1 MSAANARLIARA
13 RAEDRA
19 DHPTIAEAITQVCAT
34 GRPVIAYG
42 SGDRPWIRVAPLAV
56 VHGKTITTTTR
67 HATRQAAEKEN
78 RA

>member
-1 MSAANARLIARA
+1 MTAARARLIARA

-34 GRPVIAYG
+34 GRPVIAYA
-42 SGDRPWIRVAPLAV
+42 SGDRPWIRVAPLA
-56 VHGKTITTTTR
+56 TIRGQIVTATTR
-67 HATRQAAEKEN
+67 HATRQAAEKET

>member
-1 MSAANARLIARA
+1 MTATRARLIARA
-13 RAEDRA
+13 RAADRA

-42 SGDRPWIRVAPLAV
+42 SGDRPWIRVAPLTV
-56 VHGKTITTTTR
+56 INGKTITTTTR

>member
-1 MSAANARLIARA
+1 MSANARLIARA

-19 DHPTIAEAITQVCAT
+19 DHPTIAEAIDQCITT
-34 GRPVIAYG
+34 GRPIIAYG
-42 SGDRPWIRVAPLAV
+42 SGDRPWIRVAPLTV
-56 VHGKTITTTTR
+56 INGKTITTTTR

>member
-1 MSAANARLIARA
+1 MTARVRLFARA
-13 RAEDRA
+13 RAADRA

-34 GRPVIAYG
+34 GQPVIAYAPG
-42 SGDRPWIRVAPLAV
+42 ERPWICVAPLTV
-56 VHGKTITTTTR
+56 INGKTITTTTR

>member
-1 MSAANARLIARA
+1 MTATRALLFARA

-34 GRPVIAYG
+34 GQPVIAYG
-42 SGDRPWIRVAPLAV
+42 SGELPWIRVAPLTV
-56 VHGKTITTTTR
+56 INGKTITTTTR
-67 HATRQAAEKEN
+67 YATRQAAEKET

>member
-1 MSAANARLIARA
+1 MTAARARLIARA
-13 RAEDRA
+13 RAADRA

-34 GRPVIAYG
+34 GQPVIAHG
-42 SGDRPWIRVAPLAV
+42 SGDRPWIRVAPLTV
-56 VHGKTITTTTR
+56 INGKTITTTTR

>member
-1 MSAANARLIARA
+1 MSATNARLIARL

-19 DHPTIAEAITQVCAT
+19 DRPTIAEAIDQCIAT

-42 SGDRPWIRVAPLAV
+42 SGDRPWIRVAPLTV
-56 VHGKTITTTTR
+56 INGKTVTTTTR

>member
-1 MSAANARLIARA
+1 MSADNARLFARW
-13 RAEDRA
+13 RAEDQA
-19 DHPTIAEAITQVCAT
+19 DHPTIAEAITQACAT

-56 VHGKTITTTTR
+56 INGKTITTTTR
-67 HATRQAAEKEN
+67 HATRQAAEKET

>member
-1 MSAANARLIARA
+1 MTARARLFARA

-34 GRPVIAYG
+34 GQPVITHG
-42 SGDRPWIRVAPLAV
+42 SGDRPWIRVAPLTV
-56 VHGKTITTTTR
+56 INGQTITTTTR

>member
-19 DHPTIAEAITQVCAT
+19 DRPTIAEAITQVCAT
-34 GRPVIAYG
+34 GQPVITHG
-42 SGDRPWIRVAPLAV
+42 SGELPWIRVAPLTV
-56 VHGKTITTTTR
+56 INGQTITTTTR

>member
-1 MSAANARLIARA
+1 MSTARARLIARA

-34 GRPVIAYG
+34 GQPVIAHG
-42 SGDRPWIRVAPLAV
+42 SGELPWIRVAPLTV
-56 VHGKTITTTTR
+56 INGKTITTTTR

-78 RA
+78 RP

>member
-1 MSAANARLIARA
+1 MSADNARLIARS
-13 RAEDRA
+13 RCEDQA

-34 GRPVIAYG
+34 GQPVIAHG
-42 SGDRPWIRVAPLAV
+42 SGDRPWIRVAPLTV
-56 VHGKTITTTTR
+56 INGRTITTTTR

>member
-1 MSAANARLIARA
+1 MSTNARLIARA

-19 DHPTIAEAITQVCAT
+19 GHPTIAEAITQVCAT

-42 SGDRPWIRVAPLAV
+42 SGDRPWACVAPLTV
-56 VHGKTITTTTR
+56 INGKTITTTTR

-78 RA
+78 RP

>member
-1 MSAANARLIARA
+1 MTAARARLIARA
-13 RAEDRA
+13 RAADRA

-42 SGDRPWIRVAPLAV
+42 SGELPWIRVAPLTV
-56 VHGKTITTTTR
+56 INGKTITTTTR
-67 HATRQAAEKEN
+67 YATRQAAEKET

>member
-1 MSAANARLIARA
+1 MTTSAHLLARA

-34 GRPVIAYG
+34 GQPVIAYG
-42 SGDRPWIRVAPLAV
+42 SGDRPWACVAPLTV
-56 VHGKTITTTTR
+56 INGKTITTTTR
-67 HATRQAAEKEN
+67 HTTRQAAEKEP